1 MSAALAIRTTLPVY
15 GREMSENVKKPL
27 LAACRHLLHPLVR
40 ILLRHGVSY
49 GEFSDSVRGA
59 YLDIAAA
66 ELIPPG
72 RPQSDARLGILT
84 GISKEEVHR
93 IRAMDASDDS
103 EVGLNRIARV
113 LQGWCQDPQYLGPYG
128 LPLEIPFEG
137 DGISFEQLVKNYADD
152 VSPRALLD
160 ELLRVNAA
168 RETDDGYVRL
178 LNRTYVP
185 TPLDP
190 VGLERLGNVV
200 NYFIDTV
207 DFNLQKKRQGE
218 GRFERYA
225 ITMEGLSPTKFQA
238 FDELIREKGQELLE
252 ILDDWL
258 GQNETKGGHKLP
270 PSESIRTG
278 VGIFHF
284 IEKNPGIHDDLDF
297 VVKTGAAGTQ
307 SPANIKGEQHDR
319 ED

>member
-1 MSAALAIRTTLPVY
+1 MSAALAIWDAPPSN
-15 GREMSENVKKPL
+15 GHGMSENVKKPL
-27 LAACRHLLHPLVR
+27 LAACRHLMHPLVR

-59 YLDIAAA
+59 YIDIAKA

-72 RPQSDARLGILT
+72 RPHSDARLAILT

-93 IRAMDASDDS
+93 VRALDESDDP
-103 EVGLNRIARV
+103 EVGLNRIARL
-113 LQGWCQDPQYLGPYG
+113 LQGWCQDPAYLGPYG
-128 LPLEIPFEG
+128 LPLEIPLEG
-137 DGISFEQLVKNYADD
+137 DGISFEQLVKTYTDST
-152 VSPRALLD
+152 SPRALLD
-160 ELLRVNAA
+160 ELLRVHAA

-207 DFNLQKKRQGE
+207 DFNLQKKKQGE

-225 ITMEGLSPTKFQA
+225 ITMEGLSPSKFRA
-238 FDELIREKGQELLE
+238 FDDLIREKGQELLE

-258 GQNETKGGHKLP
+258 GQNEVRGGHKLP
-270 PSESIRTG
+270 PTESIRTG

-284 IEKNPGIHDDLDF
+284 IEKNPGTHEELDF
-297 VVKTGAAGTQ
+297 VAVSGMTDENLSADHKRG
-307 SPANIKGEQHDR
+307 SK
-319 ED
+319 

>member
-1 MSAALAIRTTLPVY
+1 
-15 GREMSENVKKPL
+15 MSETVKKPL

-49 GEFSDSVRGA
+49 GEFTDSVRGA
-59 YLDIAAA
+59 YIDIARA
-66 ELIPPG
+66 ELVPPG
-72 RPQSDARLGILT
+72 RPHTDSRLSILT
-84 GISKEEVHR
+84 GITKEEVHR
-93 IRAMDASDDS
+93 IRALDEKDDS
-103 EVGLNRIARV
+103 EVGLNRIARA
-113 LQGWCQDPQYLGPYG
+113 LQGWSQDPEYLGPYG
-128 LPLEIPFEG
+128 LPLEIPLLG
-137 DGISFEQLVKNYADD
+137 DRISFEQLVKTYADD
-152 VSPRALLD
+152 VTPRALLE
-160 ELLRVNAA
+160 ELVRVNAA
-168 RETDDGYVRL
+168 LETDDGYVRL
-178 LNRTYVP
+178 LNRTYLP

-207 DFNLQKKRQGE
+207 DFNLQKKKQGE

-225 ITMEGLSPTKFQA
+225 ITMEGLSPSAFQA

-270 PSESIRTG
+270 PTESIRTG

-284 IEKNPGIHDDLDF
+284 IEKDPAINDEIEM
-297 VVKTGAAGTQ
+297 VVSNRTADSLATITEK
-307 SPANIKGEQHDR
+307 KGN
-319 ED
+319 

>member
-1 MSAALAIRTTLPVY
+1 LNGL
-15 GREMSENVKKPL
+15 GMSETVKKPL

-59 YLDIAAA
+59 YLDIARA
-66 ELIPPG
+66 ELVPPG
-72 RPQSDARLGILT
+72 RPHTDSRLSILT
-84 GISKEEVHR
+84 GITKEEVHR
-93 IRAMDASDDS
+93 IRALDEKDDS

-113 LQGWCQDPQYLGPYG
+113 LQGWSQDPEYLGPYG
-128 LPLEIPFEG
+128 LPLEIPLLG
-137 DGISFEQLVKNYADD
+137 DGISFEQLVKTYADD
-152 VSPRALLD
+152 VTPRALLE
-160 ELLRVNAA
+160 ELVRVNAA
-168 RETDDGYVRL
+168 LETDDGYVRL
-178 LNRTYVP
+178 LNRTYLP

-207 DFNLQKKRQGE
+207 DFNLQKKKQGE

-225 ITMEGLSPTKFQA
+225 ITMEGLSPSAFQA

-270 PSESIRTG
+270 PTKSIRTG

-284 IEKNPGIHDDLDF
+284 IEKDPAINDEIEM
-297 VVKTGAAGTQ
+297 VVSNRSTDRLVT
-307 SPANIKGEQHDR
+307 SMENEGELR
-319 ED
+319 

>member
-1 MSAALAIRTTLPVY
+1 MSAALAIWNAQAEY
-15 GREMSENVKKPL
+15 GLGMSENVKKPL

-59 YLDIAAA
+59 YIDIAKA

-72 RPQSDARLGILT
+72 RPHSDARLAILT

-93 IRAMDASDDS
+93 VRAMDEEDDS

-113 LQGWCQDPQYLGPYG
+113 LQGWCQDPAYLGPYG

-137 DGISFEQLVKNYADD
+137 DGISFEQLVRTYTDSRN
-152 VSPRALLD
+152 PRALLD

-178 LNRTYVP
+178 INRTYVP

-207 DFNLQKKRQGE
+207 DFNLQKKKQGS

-225 ITMEGLSPTKFQA
+225 ITMEGLSPSKFRA

-258 GQNETKGGHKLP
+258 GQNEIKGGHKLP
-270 PSESIRTG
+270 PTESIRTG

-284 IEKNPGIHDDLDF
+284 IEKNPGTHEELDLVVMSGTADGTPLADD
-297 VVKTGAAGTQ
+297 KRGTT
-307 SPANIKGEQHDR
+307 
-319 ED
+319 

>member
-1 MSAALAIRTTLPVY
+1 
-15 GREMSENVKKPL
+15 MSENVKKPL
-27 LAACRHLLHPLVR
+27 LTACRHLLHPLVR

-59 YLDIAAA
+59 YIDIAGA
-66 ELIPPG
+66 ELIPLG
-72 RPQSDARLGILT
+72 RPHTDSRLGILT
-84 GISKEEVHR
+84 GISKEDVHR
-93 IRAMDASDDS
+93 IRTLDENDDS

-113 LQGWCQDPQYLGPYG
+113 LQGWSQDPEYLGPYG
-128 LPLEIPFEG
+128 LPLEIPLEG
-137 DGISFEQLVKNYADD
+137 DGISFEQLVNTYADD
-152 VSPRALLD
+152 VTPRSLLD

-168 RETDDGYVRL
+168 LETDDGYVRL
-178 LNRTYVP
+178 LNRTYLP

-207 DFNLQKKRQGE
+207 DFNLQKKKQGE

-258 GQNETKGGHKLP
+258 GQNEIKGGHKLQ

-284 IEKNPGIHDDLDF
+284 VEKNPEINEELVFIPGTGI
-297 VVKTGAAGTQ
+297 V
-307 SPANIKGEQHDR
+307 PAPADSIR
-319 ED
+319 

>member
-1 MSAALAIRTTLPVY
+1 MSAALAIWTAPPSNGL
-15 GREMSENVKKPL
+15 GMSETVKKPL

-49 GEFSDSVRGA
+49 GEFTDSVRGA
-59 YLDIAAA
+59 YIDIARA
-66 ELIPPG
+66 ELVPPG
-72 RPQSDARLGILT
+72 RPHTDSRLSILT
-84 GISKEEVHR
+84 GITKEEVHR
-93 IRAMDASDDS
+93 IRALDEKDDS

-113 LQGWCQDPQYLGPYG
+113 LQGWSQDPEYLGPYG
-128 LPLEIPFEG
+128 LPLEIPLFG
-137 DGISFEQLVKNYADD
+137 DGISFEQLVKTYADD
-152 VSPRALLD
+152 VTPRALLE
-160 ELLRVNAA
+160 ELVRVNAA
-168 RETDDGYVRL
+168 LETDDGYVRL
-178 LNRTYVP
+178 LNRTYLP

-207 DFNLQKKRQGE
+207 DFNLQKKKQGE

-225 ITMEGLSPTKFQA
+225 ITMEGLSPSAFQA

-258 GQNETKGGHKLP
+258 GQNETKGGHRLP
-270 PSESIRTG
+270 PTESIRTG

-284 IEKNPGIHDDLDF
+284 IEKDPAINDEIEM
-297 VVKTGAAGTQ
+297 VVSNRPSDRLEASTDK
-307 SPANIKGEQHDR
+307 KGN
-319 ED
+319 

>member
-1 MSAALAIRTTLPVY
+1 MMT
-15 GREMSENVKKPL
+15 ENVKKPL

-59 YLDIAAA
+59 YIDIAGA

-72 RPQSDARLGILT
+72 RPHTDARLGILT
-84 GISKEEVHR
+84 GINQEDVHR
-93 IRAMDASDDS
+93 IRALDEEDDS
-103 EVGLNRIARV
+103 AVGLNRIARV
-113 LQGWCQDPQYLGPYG
+113 LQGWSQDPEYLGPYG
-128 LPLEIPFEG
+128 LPLEIPLEG
-137 DGISFEQLVKNYADD
+137 EGISFEQLVKTYADD
-152 VSPRALLD
+152 VTARSLLD

-168 RETDDGYVRL
+168 LETDDGYVRL
-178 LNRTYVP
+178 LNRTYLP

-207 DFNLQKKRQGE
+207 DFNLQKKKQGE

-238 FDELIREKGQELLE
+238 FDDLIREKGQELLE

-258 GQNETKGGHKLP
+258 GQNETKGGHKLS

-284 IEKNPGIHDDLDF
+284 VEKNPEMNDDLVF
-297 VVKTGAAGTQ
+297 VPGAGVV
-307 SPANIKGEQHDR
+307 PAPADNIR
-319 ED
+319 

>member
-1 MSAALAIRTTLPVY
+1 MSAAQAIWDAPPSNGL
-15 GREMSENVKKPL
+15 GMSENVKKPL
-27 LAACRHLLHPLVR
+27 LAACRHLMHPLVR

-59 YLDIAAA
+59 YIDIAKA

-72 RPQSDARLGILT
+72 RPHSDARLAILT

-93 IRAMDASDDS
+93 VRALDESDDS

-113 LQGWCQDPQYLGPYG
+113 LQGWCQDPAYLGPYG

-137 DGISFEQLVKNYADD
+137 DGISFEQLVKTYTDSTN
-152 VSPRALLD
+152 PRALLD

-207 DFNLQKKRQGE
+207 DFNLQKKKQGE

-225 ITMEGLSPTKFQA
+225 ITMEGLSPTKFRA

-258 GQNETKGGHKLP
+258 GQNEMTGGHKLP
-270 PSESIRTG
+270 PTESIRTG

-284 IEKNPGIHDDLDF
+284 IEKNPGTHEELDF
-297 VVKTGAAGTQ
+297 VVMSGMTDDSVSVDDNRGST
-307 SPANIKGEQHDR
+307 
-319 ED
+319 

>member
-1 MSAALAIRTTLPVY
+1 MSAAIAIWDAPPEH
-15 GREMSENVKKPL
+15 GPEMSENVKKPL

-59 YLDIAAA
+59 YIDIAKA
-66 ELIPPG
+66 ELIPAG
-72 RPQSDARLGILT
+72 RPHSDSRLAILT
-84 GISKEEVHR
+84 GITKEEVHR
-93 IRAMDASDDS
+93 VRALDESEDS

-113 LQGWCQDPQYLGPYG
+113 LQGWCQDPAYLGPYG

-137 DGISFEQLVKNYADD
+137 DGISFEQLVKTYTDSTN
-152 VSPRALLD
+152 PRALLD

-225 ITMEGLSPTKFQA
+225 ITMEGLVPSKFQA

-258 GQNETKGGHKLP
+258 GQNETQGGHKLP
-270 PSESIRTG
+270 PTESIRTG

-284 IEKNPGIHDDLDF
+284 VEKNPGTSDDVDF
-297 VVKTGAAGTQ
+297 VVMTGTADDNSQAADKRGPT
-307 SPANIKGEQHDR
+307 
-319 ED
+319 

>member
-1 MSAALAIRTTLPVY
+1 MEPPSHGL
-15 GREMSENVKKPL
+15 GMSENVKKPL

-40 ILLRHGVSY
+40 ILLRQGVLY
-49 GEFSDSVRGA
+49 GEFSDAVRGA
-59 YLDIAAA
+59 YIDIASS
-66 ELIPPG
+66 ELVPPG
-72 RPQSDARLGILT
+72 RPQTDARLAILT

-93 IRAMDASDDS
+93 VRSQDQGDDS
-103 EVGLNRIARV
+103 AVGLNRIARV
-113 LQGWCQDPQYLGPYG
+113 LQGWSQDPEYLGPYG

-137 DGISFEQLVKNYADD
+137 DGISFEQLVKNYAND
-152 VSPRALLD
+152 VTPRALLD

-168 RETDDGYVRL
+168 HETDDGYVRL
-178 LNRTYVP
+178 INRTYVP

-207 DFNLQKKRQGE
+207 DFNLQKRKQGE

-225 ITMEGLSPTKFQA
+225 ITMEGLSAANFQR
-238 FDELIREKGQELLE
+238 FDALVREKGQELLE

-258 GQNETKGGHKLP
+258 GQNEIKGGHKLSP
-270 PSESIRTG
+270 LESVRTG

-284 IEKNPGIHDDLDF
+284 VEKNPGIHDDSD
-297 VVKTGAAGTQ
+297 VV
-307 SPANIKGEQHDR
+307 IKSGPSVDAKQTVE
-319 ED
+319 

>member
-1 MSAALAIRTTLPVY
+1 
-15 GREMSENVKKPL
+15 MSENVKKPL
-27 LAACRHLLHPLVR
+27 LSACRHLLHPLVR

-59 YLDIAAA
+59 YIDIAGA
-66 ELIPPG
+66 ELIPLG
-72 RPQSDARLGILT
+72 RPHTDSRLGILT
-84 GISKEEVHR
+84 GISKEDVHR
-93 IRAMDASDDS
+93 IRALDENDDS

-113 LQGWCQDPQYLGPYG
+113 LQGWSQDPEYLGPYG
-128 LPLEIPFEG
+128 LPLEIPLEG
-137 DGISFEQLVKNYADD
+137 DGISFEQLVKTYADD
-152 VSPRALLD
+152 VTPRSLLD
-160 ELLRVNAA
+160 ELLRVSAA
-168 RETDDGYVRL
+168 LETDDGYVRL
-178 LNRTYVP
+178 LNRTYLP

-207 DFNLQKKRQGE
+207 DFNLQKKKQGE

-258 GQNETKGGHKLP
+258 GQNEMKGGHKLQP
-270 PSESIRTG
+270 NESIRTG

-284 IEKNPGIHDDLDF
+284 VEKNPEINEELVFIPGTG
-297 VVKTGAAGTQ
+297 VV
-307 SPANIKGEQHDR
+307 PAPAESIR
-319 ED
+319 

>member
-1 MSAALAIRTTLPVY
+1 
-15 GREMSENVKKPL
+15 MSENVKRPL

-49 GEFSDSVRGA
+49 GEFTDSVRGA
-59 YLDIAAA
+59 YLDIAKAD
-66 ELIPPG
+66 LIPLG
-72 RPQSDARLGILT
+72 RPHTDSRLAILT
-84 GISKEEVHR
+84 GITKEEVHR
-93 IRAMDASDDS
+93 IRAMDEQDESA
-103 EVGLNRIARV
+103 VGLNRIARV
-113 LQGWCQDPQYLGPYG
+113 LQGWSQDPEYLGPYG
-128 LPLEIPFEG
+128 LPLEIPFLG
-137 DGISFEQLVKNYADD
+137 DRISFEQLVKTYADD
-152 VSPRALLD
+152 VTPRALLD

-168 RETDDGYVRL
+168 LETDDGYVRL
-178 LNRTYVP
+178 LNRTYLP

-225 ITMEGLSPTKFQA
+225 ITMEGLSASGFAA

-258 GQNETKGGHKLP
+258 GQNEIKGGHRLP

-284 IEKNPGIHDDLDF
+284 IEKDPSIPDESPIG
-297 VVKTGAAGTQ
+297 VPSGATTRTDAIEDQ
-307 SPANIKGEQHDR
+307 GESK
-319 ED
+319 

>member
-1 MSAALAIRTTLPVY
+1 MSAALAIWNAQAEY
-15 GREMSENVKKPL
+15 GLGMSENVKKPL

-59 YLDIAAA
+59 YIDIAKA

-72 RPQSDARLGILT
+72 RPHSDARLAILT

-93 IRAMDASDDS
+93 VRAMDEEDDS

-113 LQGWCQDPQYLGPYG
+113 LQGWCQDPAYLGPYG

-137 DGISFEQLVKNYADD
+137 DGISFEQLVKTYTDSR
-152 VSPRALLD
+152 SPRALLD

-178 LNRTYVP
+178 INRTYVP

-207 DFNLQKKRQGE
+207 DFNLQKKKQGS

-225 ITMEGLSPTKFQA
+225 ITMEGLSPSKFRA

-258 GQNETKGGHKLP
+258 GQNEIKGGHKLP
-270 PSESIRTG
+270 PTESIRTG

-284 IEKNPGIHDDLDF
+284 IEKNPGTHEELDLVVMSGTADGTPLADD
-297 VVKTGAAGTQ
+297 KRGTT
-307 SPANIKGEQHDR
+307 
-319 ED
+319 